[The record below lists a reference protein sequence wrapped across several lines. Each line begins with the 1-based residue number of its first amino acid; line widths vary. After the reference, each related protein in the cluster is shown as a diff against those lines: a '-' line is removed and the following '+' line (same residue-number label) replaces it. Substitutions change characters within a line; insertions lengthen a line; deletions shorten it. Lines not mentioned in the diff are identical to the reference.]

1 MNKQILN
8 RLEDSINTLN
18 AINKGINNK
27 TLYEAQ
33 VIRQCDNLIKN
44 IKELKPLLRVEA
56 RKQDN
61 TDKPAISYMDTL
73 T

>member
-33 VIRQCDNLIKN
+33 VIRQCDSLTEN
-44 IKELKPLLRVEA
+44 IKELKLMLRLEA

-61 TDKPAISYMDTL
+61 IDKPKN
-73 T
+73 